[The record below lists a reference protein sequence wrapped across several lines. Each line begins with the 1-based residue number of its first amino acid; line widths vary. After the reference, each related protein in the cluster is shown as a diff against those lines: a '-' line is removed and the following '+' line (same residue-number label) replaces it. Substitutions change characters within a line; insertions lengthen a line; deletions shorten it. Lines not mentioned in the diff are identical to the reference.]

1 MVSSSEGEAVASP
14 PRRRLSTDQ
23 RRQELIDAA
32 IQLLGDEPTAGFSMD
47 EVARRAGASRALLYH
62 YFASKQELIRAVVAH
77 ESAALGAALEDT
89 DLPDALDAYLAYVD
103 AHPHGYRL
111 LHGGTL
117 LADPEVKTTIE
128 QTRAQIERSV
138 AAHLRITN
146 ATELDQLAVRG
157 WTGAVIAVCLEWAGT
172 DQPNRDA
179 VHTLLM
185 QTLPT
190 STNADRDQGPRQDQE
205 NAAD

>member
-1 MVSSSEGEAVASP
+1 MMSSSEGEVVSGSS
-14 PRRRLSTDQ
+14 RRRLSTDQ

-32 IQLLGDEPTAGFSMD
+32 FQLLGDEPTAEFSME
-47 EVARRAGASRALLYH
+47 EVAQRAGASRALLYH
-62 YFASKQELIRAVVAH
+62 YFTSKQELIRAVVAR
-77 ESAALGAALEDT
+77 ESAALGAALENA
-89 DLPDALDAYLAYVD
+89 DLPGALDAYLAYVD

-117 LADPEVKTTIE
+117 LADLEVKTTIE

-146 ATELDQLAVRG
+146 ATALDQLAVRG
-157 WTGAVIAVCLEWAGT
+157 WTGMVIAVCLEWAGS
-172 DQPNRDA
+172 DQPSRDE

-190 STNADRDQGPRQDQE
+190 ATSADRDQGPRRDQK